1 MTIRQ
6 IAMAQRTQEY
16 NEQKASATK
25 DGHRH
30 LLGLEGMCVNCYGSH
45 KNDDVDL
52 PASVIQQ
59 VKDTALTS
67 AKDNYGWND
76 TPYLSN
82 FVKSYV
88 PTVAVDERLATS
100 WALQRVWREEVD
112 RIGQY
117 IHSKDPNWIT
127 WGQKFDLSILDDYKQ
142 GIDVKA

>member
-1 MTIRQ
+1 MTVRQ
-6 IAMAQRTQEY
+6 MAVAQRMQEY
-16 NEQKASATK
+16 NKQTVPATR

-45 KNDDVDL
+45 KDDPVEL
-52 PASVIQQ
+52 SASVVQQ
-59 VKDTALTS
+59 VKDAALAS

-82 FVKSYV
+82 IVKSYV
-88 PTVAVDERLATS
+88 PTVAVDERLASS

-117 IHSKDPNWIT
+117 IHSKDPNWT
-127 WGQKFDLSILDDYKQ
+127 VWGQHFDLSILDDYKQ